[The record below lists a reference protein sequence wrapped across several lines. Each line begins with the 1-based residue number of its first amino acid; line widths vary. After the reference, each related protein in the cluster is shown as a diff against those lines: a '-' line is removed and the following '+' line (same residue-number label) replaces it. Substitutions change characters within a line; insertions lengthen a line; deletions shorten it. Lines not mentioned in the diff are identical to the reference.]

1 MIQRRRHVY
10 RLLMTLSYI
19 SEAAASL
26 FDTRLNLHIV
36 PKTQL
41 VSLSSPVGFHEFPL
55 LLSLNIN
62 VSQAFF
68 YDWIDRTAF
77 KKGKPLPEKIG
88 SMQCFMHGYQG
99 RHLLYDEILYAERQT
114 KLQMHPISFE
124 FTLGQGAQLRIHST
138 TRHIAQAIL
147 RNAS

>member
-1 MIQRRRHVY
+1 MI
-10 RLLMTLSYI
+10 LSYI

-26 FDTRLNLHIV
+26 LDTRLNLHIV

-41 VSLSSPVGFHEFPL
+41 VSLSSPVGLQESLL
-55 LLSLNIN
+55 LLSLKIN
-62 VSQAFF
+62 VPQAFF
-68 YDWIDRTAF
+68 YDWIDRTAY

-88 SMQCFMHGYQG
+88 SMQCFMHGFQG
-99 RHLLYDEILYAERQT
+99 EHLLREETFYAERQMRS
-114 KLQMHPISFE
+114 QMHLISFAII
-124 FTLGQGAQLRIHST
+124 LGQGAQLRIHST